1 MFEKVSSERM
11 NREKSDI
18 CLQTFA
24 NISHMK
30 LGYPEIVIFG
40 RDTNCGIIYGRKSL
54 TANLNKWFCKFPVIF
69 SSLNTNCCSVLDLR
83 NFQEQVKKAFC
94 FKNCTDISLFE

>member
-1 MFEKVSSERM
+1 MEESLTCPTCDKLFIAKSILERHLKKSQHGMFEKVSSERM

-18 CLQTFA
+18 CLQTYA

-54 TANLNKWFCKFPVIF
+54 TANLIDLNK
-69 SSLNTNCCSVLDLR
+69 
-83 NFQEQVKKAFC
+83 
-94 FKNCTDISLFE
+94 